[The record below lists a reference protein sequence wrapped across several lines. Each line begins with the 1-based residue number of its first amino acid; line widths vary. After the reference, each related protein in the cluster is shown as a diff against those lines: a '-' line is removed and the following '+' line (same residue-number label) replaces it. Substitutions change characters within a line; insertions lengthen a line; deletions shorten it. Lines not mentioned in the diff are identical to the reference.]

1 LKVAEGK
8 TPFGEMGV
16 GTLGVMNVIPLS
28 NDLDANKSELT
39 MLPSSF
45 DMINDDPFG
54 GTELDLSESPQKAV
68 GPAEPKLRSESALG
82 SWSQNPA
89 SGYSPNCAAAN
100 AHLVATPCL
109 HMAVYCIRLSS
120 SSKRPASPQHPSF
133 FPTSENCAHS
143 RKH

>member
-1 LKVAEGK
+1 VAEGK

-16 GTLGVMNVIPLS
+16 RTLGVMNVIPLS